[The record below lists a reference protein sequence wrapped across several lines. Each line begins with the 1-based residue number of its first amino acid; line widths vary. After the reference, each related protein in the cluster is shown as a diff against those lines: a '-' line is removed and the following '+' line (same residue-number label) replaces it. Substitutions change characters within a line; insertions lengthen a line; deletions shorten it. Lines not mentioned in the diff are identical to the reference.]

1 MSVRAKFWVQSV
13 KRSQAQS
20 ASTPSGG
27 EVELLPVYSTDPN
40 HENKAFWEATPSGSI
55 KLWIS
60 NPAAFAQFE
69 AHLGKEFYV
78 DFTKVE

>member
-1 MSVRAKFWVQSV
+1 MIRAKFWVQSV
-13 KRSQAQS
+13 KRSQAH
-20 ASTPSGG
+20 AAAKPSGG

-40 HENKAFWEATPSGSI
+40 SENKSFWESTPSGNI

-78 DFTKVE
+78 DFTQVD